1 MIEVVFWCA
10 TALVI
15 YIYIGYPLLA
25 RLLAR
30 MLGKAVAKAD
40 YLPHVTII
48 IAAYNEERHIAAT
61 LNNKLGLNYP
71 ADKLDIIVVSDGSA
85 DQTDSLVEEFVRSYP
100 QIRLMRQIP
109 RKGKTGALNM
119 AVPAATGEIIVFS
132 DANSIYKD
140 DALRIL
146 LRNFSDPS
154 VGYVTGKMVYAD
166 ADGTIIGDGC
176 SAFMRYENRLR
187 QYETDMGSVVGVN
200 GGIDAVRKNLYVS
213 MRPDQLP
220 DFVLPLCVVDQGYR
234 VVYEPAAILV
244 EDSLKGSQDEYN
256 MRVRVSL
263 RAYWAMY
270 DMRKLF
276 NPLRT
281 GIYSLQLASHKAL
294 RYLAFVPLILAL
306 ASNIYLVVRGQ
317 EPIYIFA
324 LAAQC
329 FLYGMAVF
337 VKISNASVIK
347 SSIGTFAYYFVLL
360 NIASAHAFIKFVQ
373 GKKQVVWQP
382 RTG

>member
-1 MIEVVFWCA
+1 MLEVIFWCA
-10 TALVI
+10 TALIV
-15 YIYIGYPLLA
+15 YIYVGYPLLA
-25 RLLAR
+25 RLLAS
-30 MLGKAVAKAD
+30 LLSKAVAKGD

-48 IAAYNEERHIAAT
+48 IAAYNEEKHIATT
-61 LNNKLGLNYP
+61 LKNKLGLSYP
-71 ADKLDIIVVSDGSA
+71 RDKLDIIVVSDEST
-85 DQTDSLVEEFVRSYP
+85 DQTDDIVEQFARSHP
-100 QIRLMRQIP
+100 QVRLMRQKP

-119 AVPAATGEIIVFS
+119 AVPTALGDIIVFS

-140 DALRIL
+140 DALQIL
-146 LRNFSDPS
+146 LRNFTDPT

-166 ADGTIIGDGC
+166 PDGTTIGDGC
-176 SAFMRYENRLR
+176 SAFMRYENSLR
-187 QYETDMGSVVGVN
+187 QYESDIGSVVGVN
-200 GGIDAVRKNLYVS
+200 GGIDAVRKNLYVN
-213 MRPDQLP
+213 MRHDQLP
-220 DFVLPLCVVDQGYR
+220 DFVLPLSVVEQGYR

-263 RAYWAMY
+263 RAFWAMY

-281 GIYSLQLASHKAL
+281 GIYSLQLTSHKAL
-294 RYLAFVPLILAL
+294 RYLAFVPLIVAL
-306 ASNIYLVVRGQ
+306 LTNIYLVVRVQ
-317 EPIYIFA
+317 EPIYI
-324 LAAQC
+324 LTLTVQC
-329 FLYGMAVF
+329 FLYGMAII
-337 VKISNASVIK
+337 VKISDAYGIK

-360 NIASAHAFIKFVQ
+360 NIASAHAFVKFVQ